1 MIYPY
6 LDLKERPVEP
16 PTTPP
21 RIKAAHQV
29 SNEIGMLRTGNNVF
43 NDQIVATGARI
54 SKRTTKPIANRYFI
68 ARTPL

>member
-6 LDLKERPVEP
+6 FLNERPVEP

-29 SNEIGMLRTGNNVF
+29 SNVMGMLRAGNKVF
-43 NDQIVATGARI
+43 NDQIVATGPRI
-54 SKRTTKPIANRYFI
+54 RSKAIRANASKYFI
-68 ARTPL
+68 V